1 MRGVRRPCLVVLLN
15 EFESV
20 VDVKSQRFATDPICA
35 LEQNSQNSLGIAHLF
50 QAAGHVKPRLDTHSR
65 LDGNAIALF
74 KWRERERSK
83 PKRTAV
89 LCAARKQPE
98 VKRHG
103 RKKNQTN
110 SCLVKKTVRARLRI
124 VVRNSLFTTQHFS
137 PF

>member
-1 MRGVRRPCLVVLLN
+1 MRGVRLPCLVVLLN

-50 QAAGHVKPRLDTHSR
+50 QAAGHVNPGWTRTHDLMAMRS
-65 LDGNAIALF
+65 LF
-74 KWRERERSK
+74 LNGERERERSK

-110 SCLVKKTVRARLRI
+110 SCLIKKLLEQGCE
-124 VVRNSLFTTQHFS
+124 SW
-137 PF
+137 